1 MEEVDEIIREFLVES
16 YENLERLDQELL
28 ALEQAPSDLRPLG
41 SIFRTIHTIKGNC
54 SFLGLRVL
62 ESVTHVGENLLSRL
76 RDGVIPFTPER
87 ASILLRMVDAVRSL
101 LKQVELT
108 GNEGG
113 HTYDVLKAE
122 LAQLTVDVAAVPE
135 PVAKAANPVE
145 TQAGQTTPKQN
156 SSDTNVKA
164 STLDPQPTHL
174 TPAAQSVVPAPVQGV
189 ATSSSPEPEL
199 EGAGSGPESAGQ
211 RPSDSKGG
219 VSDTNIRVDINLLE
233 KLMNLVGELVLT
245 RNQIVQRAERQE
257 DTVLLSASQRLNQL
271 TTELQ
276 EGMMKARMQPIG
288 TLWTKLPR
296 IVRDLAKSCG
306 KQVRVE
312 MDGKETELD
321 RTIIEALKDPLTHM
335 VRNSI
340 DHGIERPAV
349 RTAAGKRAEGV
360 LVLRAFHEGGLVNI
374 EVSDDG
380 AGIDPERIRQKA
392 LSRGLISPEQ
402 AARMGE
408 HDVMQLIFLPGFS
421 TAEQVTHL
429 SGRGVGMDVVKTNI
443 EKVGGSLVLQS
454 RLGEGTSFRLKI
466 PLTLAIIPALI
477 VRTGGERFAIPQV
490 NLRELIRLNGPTIHE
505 RIDSILGTPV
515 CRLRGGL
522 LPLIDLHSI
531 LQMDESFGAFTRHR
545 EVLNI
550 VVVTADARQFG
561 LVVDEICDTQE
572 IVVKPLGKTLES
584 VKSFAGATIMGDGR
598 VVLILDMIGLAQRGL
613 APPNQ
618 SARQERQASI
628 AGQKSPQASGENE
641 ATEVQRLL
649 LLEAGVQ
656 GLMALPLAAVARL
669 EEFPTLDIEWGGG
682 QAMVQ
687 YRGKIMPLVTLSSAL
702 PERRKVAR
710 SRDVIASGDRTQVV
724 VLANQDRPIG
734 MIVERILDVVEVTL
748 VEQRRGTRPGVLSTA
763 IIQGRIAQLL
773 DVPCLIQSVESGA
786 LPNQEDQVEGLEPG
800 AALDGFNPGQMDQK
814 RSKVGANTWA

>member
-28 ALEQAPSDLRPLG
+28 TLEQAPSDLRPLG

-101 LKQVELT
+101 LKQVELS

-113 HTYDVLKAE
+113 HTYDALKAE
-122 LAQLTVDVAAVPE
+122 LAQLTMDVAAVPE
-135 PVAKAANPVE
+135 PAAKGGNSVE
-145 TQAGQTTPKQN
+145 TLAGQTTPKPN
-156 SSDTNVKA
+156 PSDTDVKA
-164 STLDPQPTHL
+164 STSDPQPTHL
-174 TPAAQSVVPAPVQGV
+174 TPAAQSVVPAPVQGG
-189 ATSSSPEPEL
+189 ATVSSPEPEM
-199 EGAGSGPESAGQ
+199 EGAGNGQ
-211 RPSDSKGG
+211 ENAAQKLSDSKGG
-219 VSDTNIRVDINLLE
+219 LSDTNIRVDVNLLE

-321 RTIIEALKDPLTHM
+321 RTIIEALKDPITHM

-360 LVLRAFHEGGLVNI
+360 LQLRAFHEGGLVNI
-374 EVSDDG
+374 EISDDG

-490 NLRELIRLNGPTIHE
+490 NLRELIRLDGPTIHE

-522 LPLIDLHSI
+522 LPLIYLHRT
-531 LQMDESFGAFTRHR
+531 LQMDEAIGLLTRR
-545 EVLNI
+545 QDVLNI

-598 VVLILDMIGLAQRGL
+598 VALILDMIGLAQRGL
-613 APPNQ
+613 APPTQ
-618 SARQERQASI
+618 SARHPRQTPVT
-628 AGQKSPQASGENE
+628 GQKSPHASGDNE

-649 LLEAGVQ
+649 LLEAGQQ
-656 GLMALPLAAVARL
+656 GLMAVPLVAVARL
-669 EEFPTLDIEWGGG
+669 EEFSTLDIEWGGG

-702 PERRKVAR
+702 PERRAVAR
-710 SRDVIASGDRTQVV
+710 GRDVITNGDRTQVV

-773 DVPCLIQSVESGA
+773 DIPYLIQSVESDVSS
-786 LPNQEDQVEGLEPG
+786 NKDDQVEGLEQA
-800 AALDGFNPGQMDQK
+800 AALGASHSGRIEQN
-814 RSKVGANTWA
+814 RSTVEANT

>member
-28 ALEQAPSDLRPLG
+28 ALEQAPSDLRPVG

-122 LAQLTVDVAAVPE
+122 LAQLTVDVVAAPE
-135 PVAKAANPVE
+135 PAAKGENSVKTLADTPE
-145 TQAGQTTPKQN
+145 TKP
-156 SSDTNVKA
+156 SPSDTDVKA
-164 STLDPQPTHL
+164 VTSDPQPKHL
-174 TPAAQSVVPAPVQGV
+174 TPAAQTVVPTPTPGV
-189 ATSSSPEPEL
+189 ATSSSSEPEL
-199 EGAGSGPESAGQ
+199 EGAGSAPESAAQ
-211 RPSDSKGG
+211 KPSDSKGG

-296 IVRDLAKSCG
+296 VVRDLAKSCE

-349 RTAAGKRAEGV
+349 RTAAGKHAEGV
-360 LVLRAFHEGGLVNI
+360 LLLRAFHEGGLVNI

-408 HDVMQLIFLPGFS
+408 HEVMQLIFLPGFS

-454 RLGEGTSFRLKI
+454 RLGAGTSFRLKI

-490 NLRELIRLNGPTIHE
+490 NLRELIRLDGPTIQE

-522 LPLIDLHSI
+522 LPLIDLHST
-531 LQMDESFGAFTRHR
+531 LQMDESIGAFTRHR

-561 LVVDEICDTQE
+561 LVVDDICDTQE

-649 LLEAGVQ
+649 LFEAGQQ

-687 YRGKIMPLVTLSSAL
+687 YRGKIMPLVMLSSAL

-710 SRDVIASGDRTQVV
+710 SRDIITNGDRTQVV

-734 MIVERILDVVEVTL
+734 MIVERILDVVEVML

-773 DVPCLIQSVESGA
+773 DVPHLIQSVESGV
-786 LPNQEDQVEGLEPG
+786 LLNQDDQAEGLDQG
-800 AALDGFNPGQMDQK
+800 AALDGFHPGRIEQY
-814 RSKVGANTWA
+814 RSTVEANT